1 MKYMKIA
8 ESLIGQKE
16 IRGERD
22 NPIIMLMFQVL
33 GHDWVEHDETPWC
46 AALVGY
52 CLEKV
57 GIRSTRKLNAR
68 SYENYGQL
76 VYKPGKKGKL
86 SDARK
91 GDICVFSRGNS
102 SWQGHVA
109 FYIRHT
115 AKSIYVLGGNQGNA
129 INIKPYSRSR
139 LVCIVRPV
147 SDFGQNSM
155 TLRQVQQRLKD
166 LGYHEVGKV
175 DGIMGTKTRGAILA
189 FREDNGLPLTPTVD
203 AALED
208 ALKVAPKR
216 FVSSDRA
223 NGKPK
228 GSRILSGANMTAGL
242 TAAGGAGSIITAA
255 SQAGQT
261 ISTGIDTAEGAT
273 DTASRAL
280 SLFGL
285 GDVLAPYWPYI
296 TAVIFV
302 LALIVVWRIRAARI
316 EDYQTGKTP

>member
-1 MKYMKIA
+1 MKHMHIA
-8 ESLIGQKE
+8 KSLIGQKE
-16 IRGERD
+16 ILGKRD
-22 NPIIMLMFQVL
+22 NPIIMLMFRTL

-46 AALVGY
+46 AAYVGY
-52 CLEKV
+52 CLEEA

-86 SDARK
+86 SDARA

-109 FYIRHT
+109 FYVRQT
-115 AKSIYVLGGNQGNA
+115 SKSIYVLGGNQGNA
-129 INIKPYSRSR
+129 INVKPYSKSR

-147 SDFGQNSM
+147 SDFGQDSM

-203 AALED
+203 AELED
-208 ALKVAPKR
+208 FLKVATKR

-228 GSRILSGANMTAGL
+228 GSRILSGANVTAGTSVVGL
-242 TAAGGAGSIITAA
+242 AASAATAVGESVWKAEEATDAAG
-255 SQAGQT
+255 
-261 ISTGIDTAEGAT
+261 
-273 DTASRAL
+273 RAI

-285 GDVLAPYWPYI
+285 GDTLAPYWPFI
-296 TAVIFV
+296 TAIIFAAI
-302 LALIVVWRIRAARI
+302 LFFAWRIRAARI

>member
-1 MKYMKIA
+1 MQYMKIA

-16 IRGERD
+16 IKGSRD
-22 NPIIMLMFQVL
+22 NPIIMLMFQTL

-46 AALVGY
+46 AAYVGY
-52 CLEKV
+52 CLEEG

-68 SYENYGQL
+68 SYESYGQL

-109 FYIRHT
+109 FYTRHT
-115 AKSIYVLGGNQGNA
+115 AKSIYVLGGNQRNA

-147 SDFGQNSM
+147 SDFGQDSM

-175 DGIMGTKTRGAILA
+175 DGIIGTKTRGAILA

-228 GSRILSGANMTAGL
+228 GSRILSGANVTAGTSVVGL
-242 TAAGGAGSIITAA
+242 AASAATAVGESVGKAEEATDAAG
-255 SQAGQT
+255 
-261 ISTGIDTAEGAT
+261 
-273 DTASRAL
+273 RAI

-285 GDVLAPYWPYI
+285 GDTLAPYWPFI
-296 TAVIFV
+296 TAIIFAVILFI
-302 LALIVVWRIRAARI
+302 AWRIRAARI
-316 EDYQTGKTP
+316 DDYQTGKTP

>member
-1 MKYMKIA
+1 MQYMKIA

-16 IRGERD
+16 IKGSRD
-22 NPIIMLMFQVL
+22 NPIIMLMFQTL

-46 AALVGY
+46 AAYVGY
-52 CLEKV
+52 CLEEG

-68 SYENYGQL
+68 SYESYGQL

-109 FYIRHT
+109 FYTRHT
-115 AKSIYVLGGNQGNA
+115 AKSIYVLGGNQRNA

-147 SDFGQNSM
+147 SDFGQDSM

-175 DGIMGTKTRGAILA
+175 DGIIGTKTRGAILA

-228 GSRILSGANMTAGL
+228 GSRILSGAKRHCWNFRCRISRERCHS
-242 TAAGGAGSIITAA
+242 GGRERREGGRSYGCSREGHFALRSWRYAGSILAVHHSNHLCRHPLHRLA
-255 SQAGQT
+255 H
-261 ISTGIDTAEGAT
+261 
-273 DTASRAL
+273 SRC
-280 SLFGL
+280 SH
-285 GDVLAPYWPYI
+285 
-296 TAVIFV
+296 
-302 LALIVVWRIRAARI
+302 R
-316 EDYQTGKTP
+316 